1 MIYILDQENMRKH
14 TKLYMDF
21 FDYGEQ
27 DFVMCE
33 MCMQDRA
40 VDIHHIQGRGM
51 GGSKEKDYIENLVGL
66 CRECHLKAESDSCFN
81 MFCRIKHLENVCHQ
95 VYARI
100 EYEKRFKK

>member
-1 MIYILDQENMRKH
+1 MKKH
-14 TKLYMDF
+14 TKLYMNF

-40 VDIHHIQGRGM
+40 VDIHHIQSRGM
-51 GGSKEKDYIENLVGL
+51 GGSKQKDFIENLMGL
-66 CRECHLKAESDSCFN
+66 CRECHLKAESDSSFN

>member
-1 MIYILDQENMRKH
+1 MKKY
-14 TKLYMDF
+14 TKLYMQF

-33 MCMQDRA
+33 MCEQDRA
-40 VDIHHIQGRGM
+40 VDIHHLESRGM
-51 GGSKEKDYIENLVGL
+51 GGSKERDYIENLMGM
-66 CRECHLKAESDSCFN
+66 CRECHLKAESDSSFN

-95 VYARI
+95 IYARI

>member
-1 MIYILDQENMRKH
+1 MRKH

-51 GGSKEKDYIENLVGL
+51 GGSKEKDYIENLMGL
-66 CRECHLKAESDSCFN
+66 CRECHLKAESDSSFN

-100 EYEKRFKK
+100 EYEKRFNK

>member
-100 EYEKRFKK
+100 EYEKRFNK